1 MSDSAVTANLDVRI
15 PLAADLK
22 QYFFDNAVVGETER
36 FRRLDRFEAHYLT
49 TQYQHQPYDWWG
61 LPADAAE
68 TVSPSVQVP
77 LGFTQPVLTLLAR
90 QKRPTAP
97 YHLAKAIVDRFT
109 GLLFSEA
116 RKPDVEVEGDPD
128 TDDFLHAAME
138 QSRFWARWRE
148 ARAVGG
154 ATGSVLVTAHLR
166 KGRFVIQCHNPKNVQ
181 VMWKD
186 RRALEPLAVL
196 IIYRYPQEEIVSDP
210 KTGETR
216 TRIVDYLY
224 RRIITDQDDTVYKP
238 VKLEPGANLAWDV
251 ESAAEHGLGV
261 FPGVWVQNKPVVEQE
276 DGDPDCQGAWQSFDT
291 IDRLL
296 AQMNKALLLNL
307 DPTLVLKIDPKELL
321 ALGGAVRKGSDNALN
336 VGTGDAKYLE
346 MVASGVEAGHK
357 LCDRL
362 KQNVLDVTR
371 CVLVDPEKL
380 SGSAQSAKAMEY
392 VYAPMLEQADEFR
405 SQWGDNGVIPML
417 RLMELMARKFHGVK
431 AVQNGKA
438 VILQLDLPKKAD
450 GTVRKLGPGGWI
462 RLKWGPYFAAT
473 ENDKQMQVA
482 NIVAAKTGEIID
494 EETAVNAGAPIFGVQ
509 DAAAMLAKI
518 QDAHQKQLAM
528 GMGPEYGGENE
539 PPPPPPAPD
548 ANEPPGPPAGQG
560 GKP

>member
-1 MSDSAVTANLDVRI
+1 MSKATANVQVKI
-15 PLAADLK
+15 PLVSDVKA
-22 QYFFDNAVVGETER
+22 YFFENAVVGETER
-36 FRRLDRFEAHYLT
+36 FRRLNRFEAHYLT
-49 TQYQHQPYDWWG
+49 TQYLHQPYDWWG

-68 TVSPSVQVP
+68 TISPSVQVP
-77 LGFTQPVLTLLAR
+77 NGFTQPALNLLAR

-97 YHLAKAIVDRFT
+97 YHLAKAVVDRFT
-109 GLLFSEA
+109 GLLFSET

-138 QSRFWARWRE
+138 QMRFWARWRE
-148 ARAVGG
+148 ARSVGG
-154 ATGSVLVTAHLR
+154 STGSALVTLHLR
-166 KGRFVIQCHNPKNVQ
+166 RGRFVMQCHNPKNVQ
-181 VMWKD
+181 VLWKD
-186 RRALEPLAVL
+186 RRALEPLGVL
-196 IIYRYPQEEIVSDP
+196 IIYRYPQEDFVTDP
-210 KTGETR
+210 RTGETTAR
-216 TRIVDYLY
+216 VVDYLY

-238 VKLEPGANLAWDV
+238 VKLEPGASLAWDV
-251 ESAAEHGLGV
+251 ESEAEHRLGQ

-296 AQMNKALLLNL
+296 SQMNKALLLNL

-321 ALGGAVRKGSDNALN
+321 AMGGTVRKGSDNALN

-380 SGSAQSAKAMEY
+380 SGAAQSAKAMEY
-392 VYAPMLEQADEFR
+392 IYAPMLEQADELR
-405 SQWGDNGVIPML
+405 SQWGDNGIIPML
-417 RLMELMARKFHGVK
+417 RLIELMARKFHGVEATQGEQK
-431 AVQNGKA
+431 

-450 GTVRKLGPGGWI
+450 GSVRKLGPGGWI
-462 RLKWGPYFAAT
+462 RLKWGSYFSLT
-473 ENDKQMQVA
+473 ETDKQIQIG
-482 NIVAAKTGEIID
+482 NIVSAQAGGIID
-494 EETAVNAGAPIFGVQ
+494 EETAVNAVAPIFGVQ
-509 DAAAMLAKI
+509 DAKAMLAKI
-518 QDAHQKQLAM
+518 RAEKAAQSAM
-528 GMGPEYGGENE
+528 GMGPEYGGEPTVE
-539 PPPPPPAPD
+539 PNPAEPAPPD
-548 ANEPPGPPAGQG
+548 AGQG